1 MSIVKCKNKSS
12 TITLINETKQILEK
26 SYEEYQQKNIDYYN
40 DVLKLMNLIF
50 NDNSKSILKIKL
62 KKITLSGDI
71 FELYNSIIRKYKLDK
86 PFFDTENFD
95 LEDFHDFTDI
105 IEIIKIICNNI
116 LIKINYNLDIY
127 TYNKEKKLKINII
140 NNGF

>member
-1 MSIVKCKNKSS
+1 MNIIECKNKSS
-12 TITLINETKQILEK
+12 TLSLKNETKEILEK
-26 SYEEYQQKNIDYYN
+26 SYEEYQQKNINYYN
-40 DVLKLMNLIF
+40 DVLKLMNMIF

-62 KKITLSGDI
+62 KKITISEDI
-71 FELYNSIIRKYKLDK
+71 FELYNNIIKKYKLNK
-86 PFFDTENFD
+86 PLFDTENFD
-95 LEDFHDFTDI
+95 LEDFYDFTDI
-105 IEIIKIICNNI
+105 IEIIKIMCNNI